1 MRSSNSQNR
10 GFPISFSGPGLAY
23 FKLGIRDLKQDRERF
38 GIESM
43 ARGRMPKGLGI
54 TGLKKPTYI
63 HTCIHIGD
71 PQNNAS

>member
-10 GFPISFSGPGLAY
+10 GSPISFPGPGFPLFQAR
-23 FKLGIRDLKQDRERF
+23 IRDLKQDRTRF

-43 ARGRMPKGLGI
+43 ARVRMPKGLGI